1 MMSDICDEFITKHE
15 GKNTIWLQFENEIS
29 ASSFVSQVY
38 RRLDKISCS
47 ALRRD
52 EHLSPNRRQKW
63 LLAIRSDPHATPI
76 KWILLMDSL
85 TNMATMHDDSVSDSR
100 ESTSTNKSVALRS
113 ESESVKA
120 CKVKWRTWNHTTE
133 SEILWASWIRCLVL
147 FSSQV

>member
-1 MMSDICDEFITKHE
+1 MRKADKENVKTEIIAAPTSRDEWYMRWVYNTKHE

-100 ESTSTNKSVALRS
+100 ESTSTNKSVALP
-113 ESESVKA
+113 
-120 CKVKWRTWNHTTE
+120 
-133 SEILWASWIRCLVL
+133 IRERECEGL
-147 FSSQV
+147 